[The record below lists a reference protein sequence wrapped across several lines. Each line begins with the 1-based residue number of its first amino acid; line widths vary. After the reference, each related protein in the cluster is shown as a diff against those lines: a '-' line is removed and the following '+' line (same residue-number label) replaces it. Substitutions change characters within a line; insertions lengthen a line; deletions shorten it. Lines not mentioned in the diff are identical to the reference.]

1 MIYAKCTANM
11 SQARTTKKLE
21 RRAKF
26 KWREKGSTLYLGN
39 VCTRNDIKF
48 NFRTRWLKTG
58 FDWNSYNGIN
68 WEIATSETS
77 FTWYIFAH
85 KRATLRRFPQNIR
98 AIMAK
103 IKLPKKPHGM
113 VIFWIQLR
121 TYPDLSSQADPA
133 KENWTWSYPYFN

>member
-48 NFRTRWLKTG
+48 NFRTR
-58 FDWNSYNGIN
+58 
-68 WEIATSETS
+68 
-77 FTWYIFAH
+77 
-85 KRATLRRFPQNIR
+85 
-98 AIMAK
+98 
-103 IKLPKKPHGM
+103 
-113 VIFWIQLR
+113 
-121 TYPDLSSQADPA
+121 
-133 KENWTWSYPYFN
+133 